1 MTDSEVHLI
10 QMINTLEMRIAILE
24 SEVARLSLFNT
35 LTQETKK
42 LKLDASKFPITAKTS
57 NAKP

>member
-1 MTDSEVHLI
+1 MTELETLI
-10 QMINTLEMRIAILE
+10 QSLITRIAVLE

-42 LKLDASKFPITAKTS
+42 LKLDVSKFPVGS
-57 NAKP
+57 KPF

>member
-1 MTDSEVHLI
+1 MTDLETLI
-10 QMINTLEMRIAILE
+10 QSLITRIAILE

-57 NAKP
+57 SAKPSPHL

>member
-1 MTDSEVHLI
+1 MTELETLI
-10 QMINTLEMRIAILE
+10 QSLITRIAILE

-35 LTQETKK
+35 LSQETKK